1 MFYDSNDVQ
10 LSTDTDAVTDEDT
23 AAKYRSWNWN
33 VVEIDGTDPVAIRD
47 ALALANRETE
57 RPTLIIGKTIMGRGC
72 VTVTGEKFE
81 GKYSTH
87 GQPLSKSGA
96 SYEKTIEN
104 LGGNVE
110 NPFVIFPETSGSV
123 CPSSRGIES
132 DCRERKSAPAVWEKE
147 NPELARELHDFYAR
161 KTSCA

>member
-23 AAKYRSWNWN
+23 AVKYRSWNWN

-110 NPFVIFPETSGSV
+110 I
-123 CPSSRGIES
+123 R
-132 DCRERKSAPAVWEKE
+132 
-147 NPELARELHDFYAR
+147 L
-161 KTSCA
+161 